1 LGRAVCL
8 RIWRHPGAPASAV
21 LAWLAAQGHT
31 LSHLASDRANLEDVF
46 LALTG
51 RQLRD

>member
-1 LGRAVCL
+1 MGLDDL
-8 RIWRHPGAPASAV
+8 
-21 LAWLAAQGHT
+21 AQGT
-31 LSHLASDRANLEDVF
+31 VDVLQALGAAGLAVRHIDSDRANLEDVF